1 ELDATSVYT
10 GNAEYGVALLSD
22 YVTRSGTWQDLG
34 VPMLFTGSVYIEHA
48 IQPVITVQDGSELHF
63 TGTGTTLYVG
73 NSAEGRLVVAGAEDG
88 DGVVFTSR
96 LGVTDEGSWGGIYI
110 GGADRG
116 SSFRFADI
124 SNGGGGGLGNLYV
137 YGAPEGTVTLA
148 DSRVARSLNTGVY

>member
-1 ELDATSVYT
+1 
-10 GNAEYGVALLSD
+10 
-22 YVTRSGTWQDLG
+22 
-34 VPMLFTGSVYIEHA
+34 
-48 IQPVITVQDGSELHF
+48 
-63 TGTGTTLYVG
+63 TLYVG

-148 DSRVARSLNTGVY
+148 DSRVARSLNTGVYVQRGRLNMTNTLVTDNLEHGVWLRSGAAMARATGQATFAGNVVVGNAEDGVRLPAEEA